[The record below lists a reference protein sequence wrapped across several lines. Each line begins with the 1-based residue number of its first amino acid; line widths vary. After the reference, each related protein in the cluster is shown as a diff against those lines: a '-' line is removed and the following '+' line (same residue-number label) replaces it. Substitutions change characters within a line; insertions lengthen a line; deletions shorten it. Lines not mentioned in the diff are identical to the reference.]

1 MLRAL
6 LLVVLASIASA
17 RSIGARPG
25 QMWIHNDKRQELQ
38 DIVTFDNS
46 SLFVRGE
53 RVLFFSGEVHPY
65 RLPVPGLWLDLFQKI
80 KALGFNGVSF
90 YTNWAAL
97 EGKPGEFI
105 AEGIFNFDDFF
116 KAATDAGIYL
126 LARPGPYINAEAT
139 GGGFPGWL
147 QRNPGIL
154 RTSDPEYL
162 SATDNYIA
170 NMAGI
175 IAKAQITNGGPVILY
190 QPENEYTQADPNVL
204 FPDSPYFQ
212 YVIDQARNAG
222 IVVPLI
228 SNDASPK
235 GLFSPDGQQPA
246 KVDIYGHDNYPLG
259 FDCARPD
266 VWPNNNLPTNYRS
279 LHLQQAPST
288 PYSLVEYQGGA
299 FDPWGG
305 NGFDK
310 CLSLVNYEFE
320 RVFYKNMYAAAV
332 TIFNIYMT
340 FGGTNWG
347 NQGHPGGYTSYD
359 YGASIAED
367 LTVSREKYSEIKLQ
381 ANFLQASPAYL
392 VATPQNFRSINGAF
406 TNNPAIAVT
415 QSTTA
420 TTAFYIVRH
429 TQYNSLAND
438 EYKLTVPTSQ
448 GNVTIPQLGGTLVL
462 TRRDSKFHVT
472 DYDVGGTN
480 LLYSS
485 AEIFTWKKY
494 EDKTVLVVYGG
505 PNELHE
511 FAIQTNS
518 TVETLEG
525 EGLTIEN
532 RNGNSIVQFPVSTT
546 RRVLR
551 YGENFYV
558 YILDRNSAYNFWTVD
573 LPTGLIPEGDPNTG
587 IKAAAIVKAGYLVRT
602 AAVDGNTMSLV
613 GDVNATTTIE
623 VIGGAPT
630 QLETLNFNGAPLDFE
645 QDANTGVVTAT
656 VNFVDPTFDLP
667 DLSSAAWK
675 TIDSLPEIQDNYDD
689 SLWTVASNPVS
700 NNTARNLTTPTS
712 LYASDYGYHTG
723 PLVYRGRFTAAGNES
738 TLTLQTQGG
747 SAFGNSVWLGTQFLT
762 SFRGIDKAA
771 SANQTITLP
780 PLTAGQEYVII
791 VVVDVTGINQN
802 YNPGSEDMKEPRGI
816 LDFSLTGRD
825 KSAVTWKLTG
835 NLGGEDYVD
844 RARGPLNEGGLYFER
859 NGWHLPD
866 APTESWSA
874 GSPLDGVAKAG
885 VQFYSTSFD
894 LNVPEGYTVPIAVSF
909 GNSTADT
916 GANGLSRAYRAQI
929 YVNGYQYGKYVH
941 NVGPQ
946 DVYPVPQGIWNYAG
960 KNTLGVSLWALE
972 NDGAKLSDFKLVV
985 GEKVQTG
992 YGKYPNSPQDGY
1004 AQREGAY

>member
-1 MLRAL
+1 
-6 LLVVLASIASA
+6 
-17 RSIGARPG
+17 
-25 QMWIHNDKRQELQ
+25 MWINNDKREELQ
-38 DIVTFDNS
+38 DLVTFDNS

-90 YTNWAAL
+90 YTSWASL

-116 KAATDAGIYL
+116 KAASDAGIYL

-154 RTSDPEYL
+154 RTPDPEYL

-190 QPENEYTQADPNVL
+190 QPENEYSQADSNVV
-204 FPDSPYFQ
+204 FPDSDYFQ

-228 SNDASPK
+228 SNDNAPK
-235 GLFSPDGQQPA
+235 GLFSPDGQQAA

-266 VWPNNNLPTNYRS
+266 VWPNNNLPTNYRQ

-367 LTVSREKYSEIKLQ
+367 LTVAREKYSEIKLQ
-381 ANFLQASPAYL
+381 ANFLHASPAYL
-392 VATPQNFRSINGAF
+392 VATPQNQGRNIPGFSNNAQINVIQSITDT
-406 TNNPAIAVT
+406 TN
-415 QSTTA
+415 
-420 TTAFYIVRH
+420 FYVVRH
-429 TQYNSLAND
+429 SQYNSLNTTQ
-438 EYKLTVPTSQ
+438 YKLTVPTSQ
-448 GNVTIPQLGGTLVL
+448 GNITIPQLGGDLVL

-511 FAIQTNS
+511 FAVQTNS

-532 RNGNSIVQFPVSTT
+532 RNGNSIVQFGVSPT
-546 RRVLR
+546 RRILR
-551 YGENFYV
+551 YGEDFYV
-558 YILDRNSAYNFWTVD
+558 YILDRNSAYNFWTLD
-573 LPTGLIPEGDPNTG
+573 LPTGLSSGDPKAG
-587 IKAAAIVKAGYLVRT
+587 IKAAAIVKAGYLMRT
-602 AAVDGNTMSLV
+602 AAVDGSTLSLV
-613 GDVNATTTIE
+613 GDINATTTIE
-623 VIGGAPT
+623 VVGGAPR
-630 QLETLNFNGAPLDFE
+630 QLQTLNFNGEAIDFE
-645 QDANTGVVTAT
+645 QDASSGVVTAT
-656 VNFVDPTFDLP
+656 VTFEDPAIDVP
-667 DLSSAAWK
+667 DLSTADWK
-675 TIDSLPEIQDNYDD
+675 AIDSLPEIQDNYDD
-689 SLWTVASNPVS
+689 SLWTVADLTYS

-712 LYASDYGYHTG
+712 LYSSDYGYHTG
-723 PLVYRGRFTAAGNES
+723 PLVYRGRFTATGNET

-747 SAFGNSVWLGTQFLT
+747 SAFGNSIWLGTQFLT
-762 SFRGIDKAA
+762 SFAGNDKT
-771 SANQTITLP
+771 SLANQTIPLP
-780 PLTAGQEYVII
+780 TLTAGQTYTII
-791 VVVDVTGINQN
+791 ALIDVMGINQN

-816 LDFSLTGRD
+816 LDFSLSGRS
-825 KSAVTWKLTG
+825 KSSVTWKLAG
-835 NLGGEDYVD
+835 NLGGESYRD
-844 RARGPLNEGGLYFER
+844 RARGPLNEGGLFFER
-859 NGWHLPD
+859 QGLHLPS
-866 APTESWSA
+866 APTDAFTPS
-874 GSPLDGVAKAG
+874 SPLEGTPKAG
-885 VQFYSTSFD
+885 VAFYRTTFPLSIPATYH
-894 LNVPEGYTVPIAVSF
+894 VPLSLSF
-909 GNSTADT
+909 GNSTTDL
-916 GANGLSRAYRAQI
+916 GAGGKSRAYRAQI

-946 DVYPVPQGIWNYAG
+946 DVFPVPQGVWDYQG
-960 KNTLGVSLWALE
+960 VNTLGVALWALE
-972 NDGAKLSDFKLVV
+972 GDGAALRDFKLVV
-985 GEKVQTG
+985 GERVRSG
-992 YGKYPNSPQDGY
+992 YGAYPNAPQDGWV
-1004 AQREGAY
+1004 AREGAY

>member
-6 LLVVLASIASA
+6 MLVFLAGLASA

-90 YTNWAAL
+90 YTSWASL
-97 EGKPGEFI
+97 EGKQGEFI

-116 KAATDAGIYL
+116 KAASDAGIYL

-154 RTSDPEYL
+154 RTPDPDYL
-162 SATDNYIA
+162 SATDNYVA

-190 QPENEYTQADPNVL
+190 QPENEYSQADSNVV
-204 FPDSPYFQ
+204 FPDSDYFQ

-228 SNDASPK
+228 SNDNAPK
-235 GLFSPDGQQPA
+235 GLFSPDGQQAA

-259 FDCARPD
+259 FDCAQPD
-266 VWPNNNLPTNYRS
+266 VWPNGNLPTNYRR

-340 FGGTNWG
+340 YGGTNWG

-381 ANFLQASPAYL
+381 ANFLHASPKYL
-392 VATPQNFRSINGAF
+392 VATPQNNEQNVGAF
-406 TNNPAIAVT
+406 TNNAAIAVI
-415 QSTTA
+415 QSITDTTN
-420 TTAFYIVRH
+420 FYVVRH
-429 TQYNSLAND
+429 SQYNSID
-438 EYKLTVPTSQ
+438 TQEYQLTVPTSQ
-448 GNVTIPQLGGTLVL
+448 GNVTVPQLGGNLVL

-511 FAIQTNS
+511 FAVQSNS

-525 EGLTIEN
+525 EDLKIEN
-532 RNGNSIVQFPVSTT
+532 RNGNSIVQFEVSPS

-551 YGENFYV
+551 YGDLYV

-573 LPTGLIPEGDPNTG
+573 LPTGLSSGDPNAG

-602 AAVDGNTMSLV
+602 AAVDGTTLSLV
-613 GDVNATTTIE
+613 GDVNATTSIE
-623 VIGGAPT
+623 VVGGAPRG
-630 QLETLNFNGAPLDFE
+630 LETFNFNGKALDFK
-645 QDANTGVVTAT
+645 QDADTGVVTAT
-656 VNFVDPTFDLP
+656 VEFVDPQIDVP
-667 DLSSAAWK
+667 DLSTAEWK

-689 SLWTVASNPVS
+689 SLWTEASLTES

-712 LYASDYGYHTG
+712 LYSSDYGYHTG
-723 PLVYRGRFTAAGNES
+723 PLVYRGRFTAGGNES
-738 TLTLQTQGG
+738 SLYLSTQGG
-747 SAFGNSVWLGTQFLT
+747 SAFGVSVWLGSQFLS
-762 SFRGIDKAA
+762 SFAGNDK
-771 SANQTITLP
+771 SQNANQTITLP
-780 PLTAGQEYVII
+780 SLTAGQEYII
-791 VVVDVTGINQN
+791 VVVVDVTGINQN
-802 YNPGSEDMKEPRGI
+802 YNPGSEDMKQPRGI
-816 LDFSLTGRD
+816 LDYNLSGRD

-835 NLGGEDYVD
+835 NLGGESYRD
-844 RARGPLNEGGLYFER
+844 RARGPLNEGGLFFER
-859 NGWHLPD
+859 NGYHLPS
-866 APTESWSA
+866 APIDSWTA
-874 GSPLDGVAKAG
+874 GSPLNGTTRAG
-885 VQFYSTSFD
+885 VQFYGTQFD
-894 LNVPEGYTVPIAVSF
+894 LDIPSGYTVPLAISF

-916 GANGLSRAYRAQI
+916 GAGGLSRAYRAQI

-946 DVYPVPQGIWNYAG
+946 DVYPVPQGIWNYKG
-960 KNTLGVSLWALE
+960 PNYLGVSLWVLE
-972 NDGAKLSDFKLVV
+972 ADGAALSDFKIVV

-992 YGKYPNSPQDGY
+992 YGEFPNSPQDGY
-1004 AQREGAY
+1004 VEREGAY